1 MMNMINKM
9 WASHRAQISFAVM
22 AAILVSVGIIQ
33 SWVLALG
40 IFNLCVISAIMS
52 LGVNI
57 QWGYAGLFNVG
68 IMGFAA
74 LGGLSVVLISQQPV
88 TEAIEAGGFNMLIA
102 LILGV
107 ITVVVGVVLHNKK
120 FNKWVVFGAIFL
132 GFFATRYFFADGAN
146 AIEKVN
152 PAGTGYLG
160 GLGLPVLLSWIV
172 GGFAAAGVAWGV
184 GKITLGL
191 RSDYLAIATLGI
203 SEIIIYVIKNEDWLS
218 RGVKNV
224 TGLQRPVPYELE
236 LQKTPWFQDWAHYF
250 DVGLGEFSTLFV
262 KLCYAGIFVSILIGL
277 IIMANL
283 ALDSPWGRKVRA
295 IRDNEVSAAAM
306 GKNINRQHL
315 QIFVIGSAIVGLAGA
330 MLVTYNGLLNP
341 TSFQPLRFTFLIWV
355 MVIVGGSG
363 NNLGSVIGAF
373 IIWFLWIQSGPI
385 GMWLAEIVSNFAGEG
400 SSITVFIEERVHHL
414 RLVFL
419 GGLML
424 LVLRFYP
431 GGILPEK
438 NKEL

>member
-1 MMNMINKM
+1 MMNTINEM
-9 WASHRAQISFAVM
+9 WTSHRIQISFTVM
-22 AAILVSVGIIQ
+22 AILLLVAGYFQ
-33 SWVLALG
+33 GWVLALG
-40 IFNLCVISAIMS
+40 IFNLCVISSIMA

-88 TEAIEAGGFNMLIA
+88 TDAIEAGGFNMLIA
-102 LILGV
+102 LMLGV

-120 FNKWVVFGAIFL
+120 FNKWVVFGAILL
-132 GFFATRYFFADGAN
+132 GFFAMRYFFTDGAN

-262 KLCYAGIFVSILIGL
+262 KLCYAGIFVSTLIGL

-306 GKNINRQHL
+306 GKNITRQHL

-341 TSFQPLRFTFLIWV
+341 TSYQPLRFTFLIWV

-373 IIWFLWIQSGPI
+373 IIWFLWIQAGPMGLWI
-385 GMWLAEIVSNFAGEG
+385 AEVISNFAGEQ
-400 SSITVFIEERVHHL
+400 SSITLFIEDRVHHL
-414 RLVFL
+414 RLVFM
-419 GGLML
+419 GAIMLM
-424 LVLRFYP
+424 VMRFTP